1 MKPLLSV
8 VMPAYNEEECI
19 TKVVQNWITFLERF
33 FGSENNFSFIVI
45 NDGSKDKTG
54 DILDTLAQQDSRLVV
69 VHQENG
75 GHGKAVIEGYLKAIS
90 LGSEWVFQVDS
101 DDQFEVADFAKLWE
115 NRNKSKFILGYRK
128 IRYDALPRL
137 LITRVLRLALF
148 VFFGESI
155 RDSNV
160 PFRLMQGDFLAMILK
175 KLPDEKPFAPNI
187 FLAVLARKYKQKT
200 LDIPIVHKDRQTGAV
215 SILRW
220 KLLKVCFKSL
230 KELIVFRT
238 SLFKH

>member
-1 MKPLLSV
+1 MKLLLSV
-8 VMPAYNEEECI
+8 VMPAYNEEGCI
-19 TKVVQNWITFLERF
+19 VKVVQNWMRFLEQF
-33 FGSENNFSFIVI
+33 LGSGNNFSFVVVD
-45 NDGSKDKTG
+45 DGSKDATG
-54 DILDTLAQQDSRLVV
+54 EILDDLAQKDSRLIV
-69 VHQENG
+69 VHQMNG
-75 GHGKAVIEGYLKAIS
+75 GHGRAVIEGYLKAVS

-101 DDQFEVADFAKLWE
+101 DDQFETADFAKLWE

-137 LITRVLRLALF
+137 FITRILRLALF
-148 VFFGESI
+148 IFFGESI

-175 KLPDEKPFAPNI
+175 KLPNEKLFAPNI
-187 FLAVLARKYKQKT
+187 FLAVLARKYQQDT
-200 LDIPIVHKDRQTGAV
+200 LDIPITHKDRQTGTV

-230 KELIVFRT
+230 KELIVFRM
-238 SLFKH
+238 SLFKN